1 MFSCWEILE
10 EEKTYQND
18 LYQSSIHWYKRIAKK
33 ILNKKHNTC
42 SYDDYMKNINKPYIS
57 SPLKKSITITP
68 KKEIIN
74 IANKGNIAKEGNII
88 KEIEIKKE
96 TEIKKKKKVI
106 NNDINAW
113 TIL

>member
-10 EEKTYQND
+10 EENTYQND
-18 LYQSSIHWYKRIAKK
+18 LYQSSNHWYKLIAKK
-33 ILNKKHNTC
+33 ILNKKNNTC
-42 SYDDYMKNINKPYIS
+42 SYDDYMKNNNKSYIS

-68 KKEIIN
+68 KKEIIS
-74 IANKGNIAKEGNII
+74 IANEGNIV
-88 KEIEIKKE
+88 KE
-96 TEIKKKKKVI
+96 TKIKKKKKVI